1 MSGTDV
7 CEIPDIVFGYKN
19 SQFSRTG
26 GNKRCMNFHKAIIL
40 SIVTLS
46 KGKYIQIINNVD

>member
-1 MSGTDV
+1 M

-19 SQFSRTG
+19 SQFSGTG
-26 GNKRCMNFHKAIIL
+26 GNKRCMNFHTTIII

-46 KGKYIQIINNVD
+46 KGKYIQIMNNVG

>member
-1 MSGTDV
+1 M